1 MGNIQRLSLLV
12 LLLVALNPQ
21 VALGKEKKQ
30 PPATQ
35 QQTSKPPSLIA
46 PQSRP
51 TATQK
56 PKATS
61 DDSSDDEKPSS
72 TQQTNGDDEEK
83 DPEQAEQDADAA
95 TPKTPQNAFAKPD
108 IDSLI
113 KKQFDDD
120 FWRIMKGGLPCLETS
135 AACLQ
140 QLQEKAVAQ
149 SPLLKEID
157 QRVQEANQK
166 IEDAKTRNQKSIKL
180 SIFSPAL
187 QYFLQPQ
194 TLNNGGSKSQGTG
207 GIIDN
212 LAALFTGKVGIVNGL
227 LKAVGIPLFEGSQG
241 GGDSAQTRAVQ
252 ISDIQIRIAEL
263 QRERAKLAD
272 EVRDKVAKALVDFD
286 EARISFQSS
295 QVLATRSLQQFQVY
309 EIRYVRGN
317 SDTESYLARE
327 NSLDHTKAQTYE
339 AWAKMRRSLFQVKL
353 LVLNV
358 QEAEN

>member
-1 MGNIQRLSLLV
+1 
-12 LLLVALNPQ
+12 
-21 VALGKEKKQ
+21 
-30 PPATQ
+30 
-35 QQTSKPPSLIA
+35 
-46 PQSRP
+46 
-51 TATQK
+51 
-56 PKATS
+56 
-61 DDSSDDEKPSS
+61 
-72 TQQTNGDDEEK
+72 
-83 DPEQAEQDADAA
+83 
-95 TPKTPQNAFAKPD
+95 
-108 IDSLI
+108 
-113 KKQFDDD
+113 
-120 FWRIMKGGLPCLETS
+120 MKGALPCLETS

-166 IEDAKTRNQKSIKL
+166 IEEAKARNQKSIKL

-286 EARISFQSS
+286 EARTEFQTVQVVS
-295 QVLATRSLQQFQVY
+295 QRSIEQFQVY

-317 SDTESYLARE
+317 SDTESYLAHQ
-327 NSLDHTKAQTYE
+327 NSLDHTKAQTYA